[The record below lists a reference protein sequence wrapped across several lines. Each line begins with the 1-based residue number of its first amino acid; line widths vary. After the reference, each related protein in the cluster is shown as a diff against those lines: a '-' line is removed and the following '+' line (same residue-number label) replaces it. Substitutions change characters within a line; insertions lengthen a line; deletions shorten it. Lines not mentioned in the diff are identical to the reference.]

1 MASGGGSLVDLD
13 GTFFI
18 QLGLFFFMFVFL
30 YALLFRPMV
39 RLIEARREATEGAM
53 DRAKATSAEAEKLAG
68 DVDARIADIRA
79 SAAEE
84 RDRMVEQARRQ
95 ERDLMA
101 SALEESR
108 GTIEK
113 ARLELEERG
122 REVRARLESEVD
134 AMASAVA
141 ERILGRSV

>member
-18 QLGLFFFMFVFL
+18 QLGLFLFMFIFL
-30 YALLFRPMV
+30 YAFLFRPMV

-53 DRAKATSAEAEKLAG
+53 LKARDMSEEAARLSD
-68 DVDARIADIRA
+68 DVDARILDIRT
-79 SAAEE
+79 SAGAE
-84 RDRMVEQARRQ
+84 RDRMLEQARRQ

-101 SALEESR
+101 RAREESR
-108 GTIEK
+108 VTVER
-113 ARLELEERG
+113 ARGELEKSGEQ
-122 REVRARLESEVD
+122 VRARLESEVD

-141 ERILGRSV
+141 ERILGRSI